1 MLTKEE
7 QEKWKEYKRRR
18 DTLIEYGF
26 KNGLV
31 KEYDDETL
39 KNLRSVSIGGVPGD
53 IYIMSYT
60 TTSGNCRKCAR
71 LATFAFPEDDFE
83 IIDAIVDGVN
93 LAPFNIE
100 EFRGQD
106 IEYGLH
112 TFALRKNKNGLSWV
126 YDTTHGLIIEKN
138 LYFKIEN
145 PEVRRII
152 TKEEFQDSEEYY
164 EIKDADFETE
174 KYLLPLSLPT
184 IEEDA
189 SSLEHRYDRIL
200 LERIKELKEEIDYDE
215 ISKSFMEEMGE
226 EGFGSFGM

>member
-1 MLTKEE
+1 MITIEE
-7 QEKWKEYKRRR
+7 QEKWDIYKRKR
-18 DTLIEYGF
+18 DTLIDYGF

-31 KEYDDETL
+31 KEYDEETL
-39 KNLRSVSIGGVPGD
+39 KRLRNVSIGGVPGD

-60 TTSGNCRKCAR
+60 MTSGNCRKCAR

-83 IIDAIVDGVN
+83 IVDAVVDGVN
-93 LAPFNIE
+93 LCPYNIE

-145 PEVRRII
+145 PDIKRVI
-152 TKEEFQDSEEYY
+152 TKEEFQSSDEYR
-164 EIKDADFETE
+164 EIKDADFEAE
-174 KYLLPLSLPT
+174 KYLLPLSLPA
-184 IEEDA
+184 IEADA
-189 SSLEHRYDRIL
+189 TSLEHRYDHIL
-200 LERIKELKEEIDYDE
+200 QERIKELKDEVDYDSIAE
-215 ISKSFMEEMGE
+215 EFLEEMGE
-226 EGFGSFGM
+226 DDYGTFGM